1 MARNLNA
8 ESEQQIKKWE
18 ALILFA
24 YDDFDPPSRRRKIQ
38 RGDKVNGTL
47 TIGYGHTGRDVFPG
61 QTITQAQ
68 AEQFFDADIAKA
80 SRAVE
85 RLVKVPLTD
94 NQFGALVSFAY
105 NVGEGK
111 GGFETSTLLKKL
123 NAGNYDAVPVELM
136 KWVNSK
142 GKRMQGLVNRR
153 SSEAGLW
160 ARGEFVQSAGSPVDP
175 VKKPLVSGDALA
187 TVTAVIS
194 TGAIQAAPTTGP
206 IAYALA
212 FVIVAAVGYLG
223 WNYIQKRR
231 QE

>member
-1 MARNLNA
+1 MRKLNE

-24 YDDFDPPSRRRKIQ
+24 YDDFDPPSRRRRIQ
-38 RGDKVNGTL
+38 KGDKINGTL
-47 TIGYGHTGRDVFPG
+47 TIGYGHTGRDVYPG
-61 QTITQAQ
+61 QTITK
-68 AEQFFDADIAKA
+68 AEAERLFEADISKA

-85 RLVKVPLTD
+85 RLVKVPLAD
-94 NQFGALVSFAY
+94 NQFGALTSFAY

-153 SSEAGLW
+153 ASEAGLW
-160 ARGEFVQSAGSPVDP
+160 SRGGFVQSAGSPVDP
-175 VKKPLVSGDALA
+175 VKPPLVSKDAIALVP
-187 TVTAVIS
+187 TVLS
-194 TGAIQAAPTTGP
+194 GGALQYVPHDGP
-206 IAYALA
+206 IAWALA
-212 FVIVAAVGYLG
+212 LVIVAGLA
-223 WNYIQKRR
+223 YIGFRYIKRR
-231 QE
+231 REE